1 MTVLFEVLGKSLTDL
16 GGFHSLNIRGLVGA
30 LAFASVYAVGEGVLS
45 GRTLA
50 SGARLRAGE
59 PLTTLPRSA
68 RSRVS
73 SSRSFERPARTPSP
87 PRKAW
92 QRHALRKLRLLRQ
105 LCRGCRASLGALPHA
120 AKKARVDRVRV
131 GRLRGKS
138 DGGPRRR
145 FAK

>member
-1 MTVLFEVLGKSLTDL
+1 MAVLFEVLGKSLTDL

-45 GRTLA
+45 GRTLVW
-50 SGARLRAGE
+50 SE

-87 PRKAW
+87 LRKAW

-120 AKKARVDRVRV
+120 AKKAR
-131 GRLRGKS
+131 
-138 DGGPRRR
+138 
-145 FAK
+145 